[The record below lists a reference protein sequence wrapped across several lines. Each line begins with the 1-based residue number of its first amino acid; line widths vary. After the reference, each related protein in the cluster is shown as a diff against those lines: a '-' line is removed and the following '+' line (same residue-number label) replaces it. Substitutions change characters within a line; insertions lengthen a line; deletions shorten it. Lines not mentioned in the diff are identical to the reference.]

1 MILSQLCGSASS
13 INLQENEQKLKINL
27 KKPSLSLL
35 MGVNEAENDED
46 GMIVL
51 REGEDNS
58 WEVNMKVAGN

>member
-1 MILSQLCGSASS
+1 
-13 INLQENEQKLKINL
+13 
-27 KKPSLSLL
+27 